1 LKLTYSPTGYW
12 LENVRQEYQ
21 LGNQSALVGTDIV
34 PTYFPMA
41 ETLGQG
47 IEFRVQSITAPWPDA
62 DKSSFDLVHQRMG
75 LFAAGAELDTA
86 VAGLID
92 LVKPGGWIQLVD
104 ADLTGPEAAPDSPM
118 APSVR
123 LIKTL
128 LGKSLD
134 GSDGYGA
141 KLKDIFKQNG
151 LIGVEEKIVDAQLGV
166 LNPNP
171 ALAKK
176 STTSFTLAAEG
187 MVAAAKSMPTPLSDD
202 LDDIVPNMRKGLEE
216 KGSLFR
222 YWVVW
227 GQKPL

>member
-1 LKLTYSPTGYW
+1 M
-12 LENVRQEYQ
+12 RQDYQ
-21 LGNQSALVGTDIV
+21 LGNQAVLVGTDIV
-34 PTYFPMA
+34 PAYFPKQ

-47 IEFRVQSITAPWPDA
+47 IEFRVQSITASWPDA
-62 DKSSFDLVHQRMG
+62 DKNSFDLVHQRMG
-75 LFAAGAELDTA
+75 LFATGAELEAA

-92 LVKPGGWIQLVD
+92 LVKPGGWIQMVD

-128 LGKSLD
+128 LGKNLD
-134 GSDGYGA
+134 GSDAYGA
-141 KLKDIFKQNG
+141 KLKHIFKQNH
-151 LIGVEEKIVDAQLGV
+151 LISVKEKTVDARLGV

-202 LDDIVPNMRKGLEE
+202 LDDLVPQMRRGLEE